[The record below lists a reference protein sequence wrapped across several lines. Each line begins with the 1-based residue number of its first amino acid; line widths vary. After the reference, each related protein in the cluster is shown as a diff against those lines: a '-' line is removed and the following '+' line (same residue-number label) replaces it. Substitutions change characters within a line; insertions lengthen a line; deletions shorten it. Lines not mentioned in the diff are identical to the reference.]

1 MESLVRDKRS
11 KSIGVRFTM
20 HEIRDI
26 EKMIATG
33 EYANSNEVVRD
44 AFRAFRRGRG
54 LIKDD

>member
-1 MESLVRDKRS
+1 METLVRDKRT

-20 HEIRDI
+20 HEIQDI

-44 AFRAFRRGRG
+44 AFRAFRRERG
-54 LIKDD
+54 LIKG